1 MRPILLIAALLLAQL
16 ATAQV
21 YRWVDEDGVVHYTDR
36 PVEGAEVVELPESKS
51 TTLRKPAPVLQDRP
65 AAGQQEGAREGD
77 TAYRSFRIVQPTDE
91 ETLWNIGATLD
102 VTLSLTPPLQ
112 PGHEIEVWFDG
123 SVVESR
129 EPASLSF
136 TIPEVFR
143 GTHNLWA
150 RVLDPQG
157 QVLIQSNEIT
167 FYVQQTSVINPP

>member
-1 MRPILLIAALLLAQL
+1 MRLIAIFVALLLVQPAL
-16 ATAQV
+16 AQV

-36 PVEGAEVVELPESKS
+36 PVEGAEVVDLPESEG
-51 TTLRKPAPVLQDRP
+51 TEFRRP
-65 AAGQQEGAREGD
+65 ASVRPTEPAATGEEPDDQGFSYE
-77 TAYRSFRIVQPTDE
+77 SFRIAQPSDE

-102 VTLSLTPPLQ
+102 VSLSLAPGLRE
-112 PGHEIEVWFDG
+112 GHEIEVWFDG

-136 TIPEVFR
+136 AIPEVYR

-150 RVLDPQG
+150 RVLDSSG
-157 QVLIQSNEIT
+157 RVLIQSNEVT